1 MLEILLPVI
10 GFIIGTI
17 ATMAGI
23 GGGAYIVPTL
33 TILYSFAP
41 ANAVGT
47 SLTCIIFTAAAAT
60 INYWRQKR
68 IFFKTG
74 LIMAVL
80 TAPGALLGAYITTI
94 LSPDELGSAFAIFIV
109 LIAIR
114 LTFTNNP
121 LTKGNAASKPRTEE
135 KLFES
140 DSEMISA
147 KKTLAI
153 GIFLGFFGGIASG
166 LFGLGGGVLV
176 VPIMTLAMRMPIHA
190 ATATSM
196 FTMVFTTASGVTQ
209 HYFSGHVN
217 FEYALLLAVGT
228 VLGAQLGAH
237 WSRRVSGDNLR
248 RFLAVVLVIVAVQ
261 MILRYAGID
270 LLKLFFG

>member
-1 MLEILLPVI
+1 MLEILLPII
-10 GFIIGTI
+10 GFIIGTV
-17 ATMAGI
+17 AAMTGI
-23 GGGAYIVPTL
+23 GGGAFIVPTL
-33 TILYSFAP
+33 TILYGFAP

-47 SLTCIIFTAAAAT
+47 SLTCIVFTAVAAT
-60 INYWRQKR
+60 INYWRQRR

-80 TAPGALLGAYITTI
+80 TAPGALLGAYITTV
-94 LSPDELGSAFAIFIV
+94 LSPDQLGSAFAVFIM

-114 LTFTNNP
+114 LIFSHNP
-121 LTKGNAASKPRTEE
+121 LTKRKTTSKPRIE
-135 KLFES
+135 KKTLGS
-140 DSEMISA
+140 DNEVIAA
-147 KKTLAI
+147 KKTLGI
-153 GIFLGFFGGIASG
+153 GMFLGFFGGIAAG

-176 VPIMTLAMRMPIHA
+176 VPIMTLAMGMPIHA

-209 HYFSGHVN
+209 HYFANHVN

-237 WSRRVSGDNLR
+237 WSRRISGNNLR
-248 RFLAVVLVIVAVQ
+248 RILAVVLVIVAVQ
-261 MILRYAGID
+261 MFLKYAGVD